1 MRRWAWTIVVG
12 VQAALV
18 AGFAVALRSG
28 RMPLGVKDEWEWLR
42 VSIAPE
48 PFLVGIALVALGL
61 YAFFAAA
68 GLRSL
73 SRGKSAAWWL
83 VGLVPM
89 AVITQA
95 AVQEGAPI
103 GFGLSKWA
111 ISLQNPGSSGYYT
124 VAKTRMPDLKAFLAA
139 YPGWI
144 KEQDALHVGTHPP
157 GLFVVSWGMLRAMEA
172 NPKLA
177 RAVVGA
183 LPTSVDMAFRSL
195 DSVRTLPIAD
205 RAALALIGLAT
216 LIACAASALPLYAL
230 ARSRLSA
237 TAAWASALILPLVP
251 SALLFQPTADT
262 AFPLLSTSALALAAW
277 AGRRRWLAVGAG
289 MILAVGTQLSLAFFP
304 VGLVAA
310 IVYLTEP
317 GATWKARLGLIAL
330 TGLGFLALTIGFWAW
345 SGANPLVIWRH
356 NAANHA
362 RFYMEYPRSYWAWV
376 VENPIELAAAIGLP
390 TTVWLLL
397 GMRTAPRV
405 VWATAATLV
414 VLTLSGKNL
423 SEVGRLWLP
432 MMPMLVVGAGA
443 GVDRLGAKPAA
454 LAISLFLLGIQV
466 LVLEAMIQVVYPIT
480 V

>member
-1 MRRWAWTIVVG
+1 MVVG
-12 VQAALV
+12 GQAALV

-28 RMPLGVKDEWEWLR
+28 KVPLGVKDEWEWLR
-42 VSIAPE
+42 VGVAPE
-48 PFLVGIALVALGL
+48 PFLILIALGALGL
-61 YAFFAAA
+61 YALFAAA

-73 SRGKSAAWWL
+73 SRGKTAAWWL
-83 VGLVPM
+83 AGLVPM
-89 AVITQA
+89 AVLTQA
-95 AVQEGAPI
+95 ALQEGAPV

-111 ISLQNPGSSGYYT
+111 IALQNPGSSGYYT

-144 KEQDALHVGTHPP
+144 KGQDSLHVGTHPP

-177 RAVVGA
+177 KAVVA
-183 LPTSVDMAFRSL
+183 FLPTSVDMAFRSL
-195 DSVRTLPIAD
+195 DAVRPLPVAD

-216 LIACAASALPLYAL
+216 LVACAASALPLYAL

-237 TAAWASALILPLVP
+237 PAAWAAAVLWPLVP

-262 AFPLLSTSALALAAW
+262 AFPLLSTSALAMAAW
-277 AGRRRWLAVGAG
+277 AGRRPWLAVGAG

-330 TGLGFLALTIGFWAW
+330 TGIGFLAPTLGFWAW
-345 SGANPLVIWRH
+345 SGANPLTIWGH

-376 VENPIELAAAIGLP
+376 VANPIELAVALGLP
-390 TTVWLLL
+390 TSVWFLL
-397 GMRTAPRV
+397 GIGSAPRV
-405 VWATAATLV
+405 VWATAGTLV
-414 VLTLSGKNL
+414 LLTLSGKNL

-432 MMPMLVVGAGA
+432 MMPALVVGAGA
-443 GVDRLGAKPAA
+443 GVELLGARPTA
-454 LAISLFLLGIQV
+454 LAISLLLLGIQV
-466 LVLEAMIQVVYPIT
+466 LVLEATIQVVYPIT